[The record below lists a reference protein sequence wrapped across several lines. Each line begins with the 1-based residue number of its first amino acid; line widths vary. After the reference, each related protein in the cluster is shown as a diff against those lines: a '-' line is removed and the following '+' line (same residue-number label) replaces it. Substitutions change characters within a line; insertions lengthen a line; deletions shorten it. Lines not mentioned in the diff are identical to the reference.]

1 MAATMTQEEK
11 EIQLWRLAAF
21 EDLGFEETTAAL
33 LASTRIDTHRMEGL
47 LAQGCP
53 HDTAMGILMGTDFTG
68 RDDPA
73 WREPMAFEE
82 EAAAA

>member
-1 MAATMTQEEK
+1 
-11 EIQLWRLAAF
+11 
-21 EDLGFEETTAAL
+21 
-33 LASTRIDTHRMEGL
+33 MEGL